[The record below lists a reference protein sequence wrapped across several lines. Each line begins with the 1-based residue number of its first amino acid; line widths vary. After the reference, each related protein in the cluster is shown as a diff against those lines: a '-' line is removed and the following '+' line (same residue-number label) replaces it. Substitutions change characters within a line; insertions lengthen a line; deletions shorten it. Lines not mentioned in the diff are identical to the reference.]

1 MKQTKQTRR
10 ALSASI
16 LSVVLCAAMLI
27 GTTFAWFTDSVTS
40 GRNQIVAGNLD
51 VELEYATVVDT
62 QAGTLSEWKTVQDAT
77 DLFADGL
84 WEPGYAQV
92 VYLRVRNAGT
102 LALRYQLSMNILS
115 ETAGVNVD
123 GQTFNL
129 SDELQYGAV
138 LNQSVPFA
146 NRDAAIDAVTSP
158 VALSTPYAS
167 GEMHLAANAEPQYL
181 ALVVYMPKT
190 VGNEA
195 NYRGD
200 AVPTIELGVNLLAT
214 QDTVE
219 EDSFDNLYDQDAWE
233 EVSDAAGL
241 QAAISEG
248 KIASLTQDIV
258 LDSTL
263 PMSPSGETNIVLN
276 GNELKTTSENTTMVE
291 NGETLTVSG
300 GSLSIGEGMFADMAK
315 SALQVTD
322 GSTIR
327 LLNVDYRAGGTGVF
341 AQGQNATVE
350 IINSVIE
357 APSFCVGTNAGNT
370 ANHGVDIRIINS
382 RLETTHFD
390 GWTGSAVLMNVPGNL
405 TIERSTIIGECNA
418 VIVRS
423 GTATIRNSV
432 LSRPYAVEG
441 ANESEIHMDGNWG
454 SGNNVPL
461 ATLLL
466 GNRAENAYQY
476 PTVCRVENTTITS
489 AAAGAKTVYLYGNQT
504 AELGVTFTY
513 DDATV
518 IQPADESVE
527 PIVYGGGYVTVNGE
541 LQP

>member
-1 MKQTKQTRR
+1 MTQSKRTKR
-10 ALSASI
+10 ALLASVMAV
-16 LSVVLCAAMLI
+16 LLCAAMLI

-51 VELEYATVVDT
+51 VELEYATAT
-62 QAGTLSEWKTVQDAT
+62 EGTLGGWTSVNDAT
-77 DLFADGL
+77 DLFGDGL

-146 NRDAAIDAVTSP
+146 NRDAAMDAVTSP

>member
-1 MKQTKQTRR
+1 MTQSKRTKR
-10 ALSASI
+10 ALIASV
-16 LSVVLCAAMLI
+16 LALVVCAAMLI

-40 GRNQIVAGNLD
+40 GRNTIVAGNLD
-51 VELEYATVVDT
+51 VELEYATAT
-62 QAGTLSEWKTVQDAT
+62 EGTLGGWTSVNDAT
-77 DLFADGL
+77 DLFGDGL

-115 ETAGVNVD
+115 ETAGVNVN

-138 LNQSVPFA
+138 LNQNVPFA
-146 NRDAAIDAVTSP
+146 NRDAAMDAVTSP
-158 VALSTPYAS
+158 VALSTAYTS

-200 AVPTIELGVNLLAT
+200 VVPTIELGVNLLAT

-248 KIASLTQDIV
+248 KTASLTQDIV

-370 ANHGVDIRIINS
+370 ANHGIDIRIINS

-405 TIERSTIIGECNA
+405 TIEGSTIIGECNA

>member
-1 MKQTKQTRR
+1 MTQSKRTKR
-10 ALSASI
+10 ALIASV
-16 LSVVLCAAMLI
+16 LALVVCAAMLI

-40 GRNQIVAGNLD
+40 GRNTIVAGNLD
-51 VELEYATVVDT
+51 VELEYATAT
-62 QAGTLSEWKTVQDAT
+62 EGTLGGWTSVNDAT
-77 DLFADGL
+77 DLFGDGL

-146 NRDAAIDAVTSP
+146 NRDVAIDAVTSP

-200 AVPTIELGVNLLAT
+200 VVPTIELGVNLLAT

-248 KIASLTQDIV
+248 KTASLTQDIV

-405 TIERSTIIGECNA
+405 TIEGSTIIGECNA

>member
-1 MKQTKQTRR
+1 MTQSKRTKR
-10 ALSASI
+10 ALLASVMAV
-16 LSVVLCAAMLI
+16 LLCAAMLI

-40 GRNQIVAGNLD
+40 GRNTIVAGNLD
-51 VELEYATVVDT
+51 VELEYATAT
-62 QAGTLSEWKTVQDAT
+62 EGTLGGWTSVNDAT
-77 DLFADGL
+77 DLFGDGL

-115 ETAGVNVD
+115 ETAGVNVN

-138 LNQSVPFA
+138 LNQNVPFA
-146 NRDAAIDAVTSP
+146 NRDVAIDAVTGP
-158 VALSTPYAS
+158 VALSTPYTS

-248 KIASLTQDIV
+248 KTASLTQDIV

-405 TIERSTIIGECNA
+405 TIEGSTIIGECNA

>member
-1 MKQTKQTRR
+1 
-10 ALSASI
+10 
-16 LSVVLCAAMLI
+16 MLI

-40 GRNQIVAGNLD
+40 GRNTIVAGNLD
-51 VELEYATVVDT
+51 VELEYATATEDT
-62 QAGTLSEWKTVQDAT
+62 LGGWTSVNDAT
-77 DLFADGL
+77 DLFGDGL

-115 ETAGVNVD
+115 ETAGVNVN

-146 NRDAAIDAVTSP
+146 NRDAAMDAVTGP

-167 GEMHLAANAEPQYL
+167 GEMHLEANAEPQYL

-405 TIERSTIIGECNA
+405 TIEGSTIIGECNA

-527 PIVYGGGYVTVNGE
+527 PIVYSGGYVTVNGE

>member
-1 MKQTKQTRR
+1 MTQSKRTKR
-10 ALSASI
+10 ALIASV
-16 LSVVLCAAMLI
+16 LALVVCAAMLI

-40 GRNQIVAGNLD
+40 GRNTIVAGNLD
-51 VELEYATVVDT
+51 VELEYATAT
-62 QAGTLSEWKTVQDAT
+62 EGTLGGWTSVNDAT
-77 DLFADGL
+77 DLFGDGL

-115 ETAGVNVD
+115 ETAGVNVN

-146 NRDAAIDAVTSP
+146 NRDVAIDAVTSP

-248 KIASLTQDIV
+248 KTASLTQDIV

-370 ANHGVDIRIINS
+370 ANHGIDIRIINS

-405 TIERSTIIGECNA
+405 TIEGSTIIGECNA

>member
-1 MKQTKQTRR
+1 MTQSKRTKR
-10 ALSASI
+10 ALLASVMAV
-16 LSVVLCAAMLI
+16 LLCAAMLI

-51 VELEYATVVDT
+51 VELEYATAT
-62 QAGTLSEWKTVQDAT
+62 EGTLGGWTSVNDAT
-77 DLFADGL
+77 DLFGDGL

-146 NRDAAIDAVTSP
+146 NRDAAMDAVTSP

-195 NYRGD
+195 NYCGD

>member
-1 MKQTKQTRR
+1 MTQSKRTKR
-10 ALSASI
+10 ALIASV
-16 LSVVLCAAMLI
+16 LALVVCAAMLI

-40 GRNQIVAGNLD
+40 GRNTIVAGNLD
-51 VELEYATVVDT
+51 VELEYATAT
-62 QAGTLSEWKTVQDAT
+62 EGTLGGWTSVNDAT
-77 DLFADGL
+77 DLFGDGL

-146 NRDAAIDAVTSP
+146 NRDVAIDAVTGP
-158 VALSTPYAS
+158 VALSTAYTS

-200 AVPTIELGVNLLAT
+200 VVPTIELGVNLLAT

-248 KIASLTQDIV
+248 KTASLTQDIV

-405 TIERSTIIGECNA
+405 TIEGSTIIGECNA

>member
-1 MKQTKQTRR
+1 MTQSKRTKR
-10 ALSASI
+10 ALLASVMAV
-16 LSVVLCAAMLI
+16 LLCAAMLI

-51 VELEYATVVDT
+51 VELEYATAT
-62 QAGTLSEWKTVQDAT
+62 EGTLGGWTSVNDAT
-77 DLFADGL
+77 DLFGDGL

-146 NRDAAIDAVTSP
+146 NRDVAIDAVTSP

>member
-1 MKQTKQTRR
+1 MTQSKRTKR
-10 ALSASI
+10 ALLASVMAV
-16 LSVVLCAAMLI
+16 LLCAAMLI

-40 GRNQIVAGNLD
+40 GRNTIVAGNLD
-51 VELEYATVVDT
+51 VELEYATAT
-62 QAGTLSEWKTVQDAT
+62 EGTLGGWTSVNDAT
-77 DLFADGL
+77 DLFGDGL

-115 ETAGVNVD
+115 ETAGVNVN

-129 SDELQYGAV
+129 SDYLQYGAV
-138 LNQSVPFA
+138 LNQNVPFA
-146 NRDAAIDAVTSP
+146 NRDVAIDAVTSP

-248 KIASLTQDIV
+248 KTASLTQDIV

-276 GNELKTTSENTTMVE
+276 GNEPENNQRKYD
-291 NGETLTVSG
+291 NGR
-300 GSLSIGEGMFADMAK
+300 K
-315 SALQVTD
+315 
-322 GSTIR
+322 R
-327 LLNVDYRAGGTGVF
+327 
-341 AQGQNATVE
+341 
-350 IINSVIE
+350 
-357 APSFCVGTNAGNT
+357 
-370 ANHGVDIRIINS
+370 
-382 RLETTHFD
+382 
-390 GWTGSAVLMNVPGNL
+390 
-405 TIERSTIIGECNA
+405 
-418 VIVRS
+418 
-423 GTATIRNSV
+423 
-432 LSRPYAVEG
+432 
-441 ANESEIHMDGNWG
+441 
-454 SGNNVPL
+454 
-461 ATLLL
+461 
-466 GNRAENAYQY
+466 
-476 PTVCRVENTTITS
+476 
-489 AAAGAKTVYLYGNQT
+489 
-504 AELGVTFTY
+504 
-513 DDATV
+513 
-518 IQPADESVE
+518 
-527 PIVYGGGYVTVNGE
+527 
-541 LQP
+541 

>member
-1 MKQTKQTRR
+1 MSSNKQTRR
-10 ALSASI
+10 TLVASVLAL
-16 LSVVLCAAMLI
+16 VVCAAMLI

-40 GRNQIVAGNLD
+40 GRNTIVAGNLD
-51 VELEYATVVDT
+51 VELEYATAT
-62 QAGTLSEWKTVQDAT
+62 EGTLGGWTSVNDAT
-77 DLFADGL
+77 DLFGDGL

-115 ETAGVNVD
+115 ETAGVNVN

-146 NRDAAIDAVTSP
+146 NRDVAIDAVTGP

-248 KIASLTQDIV
+248 KTASLTQDIV

-370 ANHGVDIRIINS
+370 ANHGIDIRIINS

-405 TIERSTIIGECNA
+405 TIEGSTIIGECNA

>member
-51 VELEYATVVDT
+51 VELEYATAT
-62 QAGTLSEWKTVQDAT
+62 EGTLGGWTSVNDAT
-77 DLFADGL
+77 DLFGDGL

-146 NRDAAIDAVTSP
+146 NRDAAMDAVTSP

-405 TIERSTIIGECNA
+405 TIEGSTIIGECNA

>member
-1 MKQTKQTRR
+1 MSSNKQTRR
-10 ALSASI
+10 TLVASVLAL
-16 LSVVLCAAMLI
+16 VVCAAMLI

-40 GRNQIVAGNLD
+40 GRNTITAGNLD

-92 VYLRVRNAGT
+92 VYLRVSNLGS
-102 LALRYQLSMNILS
+102 LALKYQLSMNILS

-146 NRDAAIDAVTSP
+146 NRDAAMDAVTSP

>member
-1 MKQTKQTRR
+1 MTQSKRTKR
-10 ALSASI
+10 ALIASV
-16 LSVVLCAAMLI
+16 LALVVCAAMLI

-40 GRNQIVAGNLD
+40 GRNTIVAGNLD
-51 VELEYATVVDT
+51 VELEYATAT
-62 QAGTLSEWKTVQDAT
+62 EGTLGGWTSVNDAT
-77 DLFADGL
+77 DLFGDGL

-115 ETAGVNVD
+115 ETAGVNVN

-129 SDELQYGAV
+129 SDYLQYGAV
-138 LNQSVPFA
+138 LNQNVPFA
-146 NRDAAIDAVTSP
+146 NRDAAMDAVTGP
-158 VALSTPYAS
+158 VALSTAYTS
-167 GEMHLAANAEPQYL
+167 GEMHLEANAEPQYL

-200 AVPTIELGVNLLAT
+200 VVPTIELGVNLLAT

-405 TIERSTIIGECNA
+405 TIEGSTIIGECNA

>member
-1 MKQTKQTRR
+1 MTQSKRTKR
-10 ALSASI
+10 ALIASV
-16 LSVVLCAAMLI
+16 LALVVCAAMLI

-40 GRNQIVAGNLD
+40 GRNTIVAGNLD
-51 VELEYATVVDT
+51 VELEYATAT
-62 QAGTLSEWKTVQDAT
+62 EGTLGGWTSVNDAT
-77 DLFADGL
+77 DLFGDGL

-115 ETAGVNVD
+115 ETAGVNVN

-129 SDELQYGAV
+129 SDYLQYGAV
-138 LNQSVPFA
+138 LNQNVPFA
-146 NRDAAIDAVTSP
+146 NRDAAMDAVTSP

-200 AVPTIELGVNLLAT
+200 VVPTIELGVNLLAT

-248 KIASLTQDIV
+248 KTASLTQDIV

>member
-1 MKQTKQTRR
+1 MTQSKRTKR
-10 ALSASI
+10 ALLASVMAV
-16 LSVVLCAAMLI
+16 LLCAAMLI

-40 GRNQIVAGNLD
+40 GRNTIVAGNLD
-51 VELEYATVVDT
+51 VELEYATAT
-62 QAGTLSEWKTVQDAT
+62 EGTLGGWTSVNDAT

-92 VYLRVRNAGT
+92 VYLRVSNLGS
-102 LALRYQLSMNILS
+102 LALKYQLSMNILS

-146 NRDAAIDAVTSP
+146 NRDVAIDAVTSP

-248 KIASLTQDIV
+248 KTASLTQDIV

-370 ANHGVDIRIINS
+370 ANHGIDIRIINS

-405 TIERSTIIGECNA
+405 TIEGSTIIGECNA

>member
-1 MKQTKQTRR
+1 MTQSKRTKR
-10 ALSASI
+10 ALVASV
-16 LSVVLCAAMLI
+16 LALVVCAAMLI

-40 GRNQIVAGNLD
+40 GRNTIVAGNLD
-51 VELEYATVVDT
+51 VELEYATAT
-62 QAGTLSEWKTVQDAT
+62 EGTLGGWTSVNDAT
-77 DLFADGL
+77 DLFGDGL

-115 ETAGVNVD
+115 ETAGVNVN

-129 SDELQYGAV
+129 SDYLQYGAV

-146 NRDAAIDAVTSP
+146 NRDAAMDAVTGP
-158 VALSTPYAS
+158 VALSTAYTS
-167 GEMHLAANAEPQYL
+167 GEMHLEANAEPQYL

-200 AVPTIELGVNLLAT
+200 VVPTIELGVNLLAT

-248 KIASLTQDIV
+248 KTASLTQDIV

-405 TIERSTIIGECNA
+405 TIEGSTIIGECNA

>member
-1 MKQTKQTRR
+1 MTQSKRTKR
-10 ALSASI
+10 ALLASVMAV
-16 LSVVLCAAMLI
+16 LLCAAMLI

-40 GRNQIVAGNLD
+40 GRNTIVAGNLD
-51 VELEYATVVDT
+51 VELEYATAT
-62 QAGTLSEWKTVQDAT
+62 EGTLGGWTSVNDAT
-77 DLFADGL
+77 DLFGDGL

-115 ETAGVNVD
+115 ETAGVNVN

-146 NRDAAIDAVTSP
+146 NRDVAIDAVTSP

-248 KIASLTQDIV
+248 KTASLTQDIV

-405 TIERSTIIGECNA
+405 TIEGSTIIGECNA

-466 GNRAENAYQY
+466 GNRAENAYQD